1 MTTTH
6 EPELAERL
14 RTLGRAV
21 SDERSVIE
29 IGPRQPGFRN
39 AVVELW
45 RYRRFVFYFG
55 RGFVR
60 KRFARTWLGVTWLGL
75 RPALNVGSKLLVFGG
90 LVGISA
96 GNTPYPVFFLISSA
110 AWQLFAES
118 LYWSSRSLYINRSI
132 LKVFHLPR
140 LVVISA
146 TAIPSFVD
154 FLIGVAIAGT
164 GLLYYLV
171 KVHTLY
177 LTLRWHSVLD
187 VGGGL
192 ALILLLGVG
201 AGIVVAVAGARAR
214 DVRFLLGYGLN
225 LLYFMTPVIYPF
237 SSIPNKYKPLAEI
250 NPMTGAMELFK
261 SGLFGGETVS
271 ANAVMVSVA
280 AVIVIWGPGL
290 WFFHRQEVREW

>member
-1 MTTTH
+1 MTTQQTQPV
-6 EPELAERL
+6 EGLGV
-14 RTLGRAV
+14 LGRSARYDQTV
-21 SDERSVIE
+21 VE
-29 IGPRQPGFRN
+29 IGPRQPGFRY
-39 AVVELW
+39 ALGELW
-45 RYRRFVFYFG
+45 RYRRFVFFFG
-55 RGFVR
+55 RAFVR

-96 GNTPYPVFFLISSA
+96 GKTPYPVFFLISSA
-110 AWQLFAES
+110 AWQLFAEN

-132 LKVFHLPR
+132 LRVVHLPR

-154 FLIGVAIAGT
+154 FMIGVAIAGV

-192 ALILLLGVG
+192 ALITLLGTG

-214 DVRFLLGYGLN
+214 DVRFLLGYALN
-225 LLYFMTPVIYPF
+225 MLYFLTPVIYPF

-261 SGLFGGETVS
+261 SGLFGGEKVS
-271 ANAVMVSVA
+271 ANAVIVSVV
-280 AVIVIWGPGL
+280 AVVVIWGPGL